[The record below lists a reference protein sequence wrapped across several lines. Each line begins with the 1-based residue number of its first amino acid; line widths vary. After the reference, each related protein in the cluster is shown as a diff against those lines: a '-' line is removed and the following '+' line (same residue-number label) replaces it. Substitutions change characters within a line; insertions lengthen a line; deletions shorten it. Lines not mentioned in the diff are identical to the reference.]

1 MASRSLRNRLGEST
15 NIWPG
20 FVDVLATLLIVII
33 FILMIF
39 TVSQIYLSDAIS
51 GRDKALQELKIQI
64 SELSII
70 IQSEINDKEKALEKL
85 SGTESLLSGVQKDL
99 QQQELI
105 TEGLQT
111 DLAKKSTE
119 IFIQEQNIIALSSQ
133 ITELLSELRIV
144 AKALEVYEGLDN
156 AILDTEGLGE
166 RINKALAA
174 RIDQLNKTNIKLD
187 ESNKK
192 LAASEN
198 NLSARIDQLNK
209 INIKL
214 DESNK
219 KLAASENNL
228 SVKINE
234 LSLLN
239 EELASNKK
247 ILENKIAELKIKN
260 DNLLAINESLGI
272 EDGGLAEQLNAIKS
286 KNQELVKL
294 NEDLTNSQKQ
304 TQETLDLLEKTNLN
318 LALRDG
324 ELQNQINQYQ
334 ETLALLEK
342 TNLNLALRDGE
353 LQNQIN
359 QYQETL
365 ALLEKTNLN
374 LALRDEELQNQIN
387 QYQALMSDL
396 LEINDSL
403 GLEDAT
409 LKEQL
414 DAIRNKNQELARLNQ
429 NLINRDNTIYDLRGK
444 IIELNNVLSIS
455 DEKRMEQELEIA
467 LLKRN
472 IENIEDVRIQENEI
486 SINQLEKMKIQ
497 SSQTFEQISILSN
510 EIENLKNE
518 IITLNMALEASE
530 KEAVSKNLEIEILGK
545 RLNKALTS
553 KIFELQKY
561 RSEFFGKLQNLL
573 GDRDDIKVVGDRF
586 IFESELLFDS
596 ASANLQENGKEK
608 LKEIAMTLME
618 TTKQIPTNINW
629 IIQVEGHTDKRPIS
643 TALFPSNWEL
653 STARA
658 NSVLKLLLEIGFA
671 PKRLAA
677 AGYGE
682 FYPISE
688 GDTKDDY
695 QQNRRIEL
703 KLTSR

>member
-70 IQSEINDKEKALEKL
+70 IQSEISDKEKALEKL

-198 NLSARIDQLNK
+198 NLS
-209 INIKL
+209 
-214 DESNK
+214 
-219 KLAASENNL
+219 
-228 SVKINE
+228 VKINE

-304 TQETLDLLEKTNLN
+304 TQETLD
-318 LALRDG
+318 
-324 ELQNQINQYQ
+324 
-334 ETLALLEK
+334 
-342 TNLNLALRDGE
+342 
-353 LQNQIN
+353 
-359 QYQETL
+359 
-365 ALLEKTNLN
+365 LLEKTNLN

-561 RSEFFGKLQNLL
+561 RSEFFGKLQTLL

-682 FYPISE
+682 FFPISE
-688 GDTKDDY
+688 GDTKEDY